1 MPGRESGRE
10 GGSAGEGGAQGA
22 GGVSGTGGADGAVK
36 PLAAGDP
43 RRIGPYRVLGVLG
56 AGGMGRVFLAR
67 SEGGRAVA
75 VKVVHDEYAT
85 DTRFRARFRREI
97 AAARTVGERHT
108 APVLDADPDAEPPWV
123 ATGYV
128 AGLSLEQVV
137 RLDGPLPASSVHALA
152 DGMLRALRDIH
163 AAGIVHRDLKP
174 SNVMLTVE
182 GVRVIDFGIARAV
195 QPPVESLLTSTGMVI
210 GSPGF
215 MAPEQITGDGARP
228 VSDVFALGCM
238 LSYAATGRHPFAHGA
253 TNQHAVMFRVVQAEP
268 EIDAV
273 ADESLRALI
282 ARCLTKDP
290 DRRPTVD
297 ELLSGPD
304 RPVPAAAAGAW
315 LPAAVV
321 VRLARLS
328 AGLLD
333 IESGAEAPAGKSRET
348 VQLRGLKPTVAAT
361 AVTATTPDTAPVP
374 PAPVPPEPARRVRRR
389 PWLIGLI
396 VVPVVVAG
404 GGTAMVLLPGDGSSP
419 EASAS
424 SSPTASPI
432 ASNSPSPGGVSPSGT
447 VTPGTTA
454 QPTTA
459 PPAPSPGKDGKNG
472 QDGRNGAQGPANPGT
487 GSSRSTTT
495 GSTGSTTASGGSTGS
510 KGGGSTG
517 GASSPKPP
525 SSAVPSTFV
534 GTWSTPMEGSFGND
548 PQKLVISRA
557 AIGQNAVRYSWDV
570 YGMGHCE
577 YTARLDSVSANGT
590 QLHVTSGTID
600 TAHSGQYCNDV
611 AASTL
616 VSDSTGTIR
625 RIYSSSNPNGITYNR
640 A

>member
-1 MPGRESGRE
+1 MPGRESGGRE
-10 GGSAGEGGAQGA
+10 GADAEGA
-22 GGVSGTGGADGAVK
+22 GDAEATGGAEGTVK
-36 PLAAGDP
+36 PLSAGDP

-75 VKVVHDEYAT
+75 VKVVHQEYAT

-137 RLDGPLPASSVHALA
+137 RLQGPLPASSVHALA
-152 DGMLRALRDIH
+152 DGMLRALKDIH

-195 QPPVESLLTSTGMVI
+195 QSPVESLLTSTGMVI

-215 MAPEQITGDGARP
+215 MAPEQISGDGARP

-268 EIDAV
+268 ELDAIT
-273 ADESLRALI
+273 DEPLRALV

-304 RPVPAAAAGAW
+304 RPVPAAAADAW

-333 IESGAEAPAGKSRET
+333 IESGAEAPSGKSGET
-348 VQLRGLKPTVAAT
+348 VQLRGPKPTVAAT
-361 AVTATTPDTAPVP
+361 AVSEAPP
-374 PAPVPPEPARRVRRR
+374 TPAPAPTPTPAEPPQRARKRS
-389 PWLIGLI
+389 WLIAVA

-404 GGTAMVLLPGDGSSP
+404 GGTALVLLPGDGGSP
-419 EASAS
+419 GASAS
-424 SSPTASPI
+424 HSSTAPPS
-432 ASNSPSPGGVSPSGT
+432 ASNSPSAAAASPSGT
-447 VTPGTTA
+447 VSPGTTA
-454 QPTTA
+454 QPTT
-459 PPAPSPGKDGKNG
+459 PPPTPAPGKNGRNG
-472 QDGRNGAQGPANPGT
+472 QDGRNGSPAPANPGT
-487 GSSRSTTT
+487 GTSRSTSGGTT
-495 GSTGSTTASGGSTGS
+495 GSTTTS
-510 KGGGSTG
+510 GGSTG

-525 SSAVPSTFV
+525 SSAVPATFV
-534 GTWSTPMEGSFGND
+534 GTWSVPSANSFGND
-548 PQKLVISRA
+548 PQKLVVSRA

-577 YTARLDSVSANGT
+577 YTARLDSVSANGK

-600 TAHSGQYCNDV
+600 PAHSGQYCNDV
-611 AASTL
+611 AASTF
-616 VSDSTGTIR
+616 VSDSAGTIR
-625 RIYSSSNPNGITYNR
+625 RVYSTSNPNGITYNR
-640 A
+640 T